1 MKVKRRT
8 TEVKVKKRTKEVKV
22 KKRTKEVKVKKRK
35 RVVRN
40 DVGQQIHLLHRI
52 LRDEGPIDNPLNA
65 RRCLGTPV

>member
-35 RVVRN
+35 RVVGN
-40 DVGQQIHLLHRI
+40 DIGQQIHLLHRI
-52 LRDEGPIDNPLNA
+52 LRA
-65 RRCLGTPV
+65 RKRICLWVVKYLM